1 MCEKYFD
8 KIKYF
13 LKFETLNAYFRYFLI
28 FTAKKTIL
36 KRPLT
41 LFTIIHLLIKTIYY
55 EKKYLFNALVF
66 FNHYQP
72 FGASW

>member
-28 FTAKKTIL
+28 FTAKKNN
-36 KRPLT
+36 
-41 LFTIIHLLIKTIYY
+41 IKTTFDLIYNSILAH
-55 EKKYLFNALVF
+55 KNDLL
-66 FNHYQP
+66 
-72 FGASW
+72 